1 MSTLTQSEDQ
11 KPNSVVFEVS
21 ASELK
26 TNYKLCL
33 SEEKT
38 IRGKIF
44 RIKTFFLFKLNKI
57 NFKLT

>member
-33 SEEKT
+33 SEEKS

-44 RIKTFFLFKLNKI
+44 RIKTFFY
-57 NFKLT
+57 